1 MPDGSVKTVMID
13 DSAVVEKIVDQMGEK
28 LGLANAEEYG
38 ISTMLNGKDT
48 WLQNRFTLQ
57 EQPIMVPQEA
67 QLHFRK
73 RFFVD
78 DFNADKS
85 DPTTLNF
92 IYTQSVGRVLDGTY
106 PCKPEEAAL
115 FAAIQL
121 QVQVGNFSPGNHN
134 VAYVKKQNVLPKQY
148 ANKDKDGVEALVLKE
163 WAKLVNTNELNS
175 KFKYV
180 SHVRSL
186 PTFGITLWTVREQVP
201 KKRKVCSFGFSF
213 VLLLKKREL

>member
-1 MPDGSVKTVMID
+1 M
-13 DSAVVEKIVDQMGEK
+13 
-28 LGLANAEEYG
+28 
-38 ISTMLNGKDT
+38 
-48 WLQNRFTLQ
+48 
-57 EQPIMVPQEA
+57 
-67 QLHFRK
+67 
-73 RFFVD
+73 
-78 DFNADKS
+78 
-85 DPTTLNF
+85 
-92 IYTQSVGRVLDGTY
+92 
-106 PCKPEEAAL
+106 
-115 FAAIQL
+115 
-121 QVQVGNFSPGNHN
+121 GNFSPGNHN

-201 KKRKVCSFGFSF
+201 KKRKVCGFGFSF